1 VSAFALLATGLRR
14 ATRWRLLVLLA
25 VGSAVPAALAT
36 LPIWGFLSGLLDHAT
51 QAPEVLYALE
61 SSWFP
66 DLAHALSERRAAE
79 AIPAGML
86 GAIALAALLAPALAG
101 ATVAEVTSGERL
113 RFRGLLEGAGRWYGR
128 MLRTAVAG
136 AVPLGLAGVV
146 VAGIAKLV
154 EKGAERALTEAA
166 ATGQARQA
174 ILWGGAIVW
183 AAHVTL
189 DAGRARL
196 AANPARR
203 SAFLAWLSGTWLV
216 VRNPIRAGAVGLA
229 GIVLGVG
236 GGLVVMAIRQRLP
249 AGPAWSTAAG
259 VLLAQVAAAAVGW
272 GRAVRLGG
280 LTALAREDDERRY
293 LRRERT
299 KNAPAAATASPSTA

>member
-1 VSAFALLATGLRR
+1 MSTFALLATGLRR

-25 VGSAVPAALAT
+25 LGSAIPAALAT

-51 QAPEVLYALE
+51 QEPEILYALE

-66 DLAHALSERRAAE
+66 DLAHALSERPSAE
-79 AIPAGML
+79 AIPAGIL
-86 GAIALAALLAPALAG
+86 GAVILASLLAPAIAG
-101 ATVAEVTSGERL
+101 AIVSEVTSEERL
-113 RFRGLLEGAGRWYGR
+113 RFRGLLEAAGRWYGR
-128 MLRTAVAG
+128 MLRTAIVG
-136 AVPLGLAGVV
+136 AIPLGLASGL
-146 VAGIAKLV
+146 VAGLVRIA
-154 EKGAERALTEAA
+154 EKDAEHALTEGAA
-166 ATGQARQA
+166 LAEIRWAV
-174 ILWGGAIVW
+174 LVSGAAVW
-183 AAHVTL
+183 LAHVTL

-196 AANPARR
+196 AANPSRR

-236 GGLVVMAIRQRLP
+236 GGLVVMAVRQRLP

-280 LTALAREDDERRY
+280 LTSLAREDDERRY

-299 KNAPAAATASPSTA
+299 KNAPAAATASPSNA